1 MDETFFNSLLEL
13 NEIIGRRSFMHRSQF
28 LQENNLSNS
37 QMMSLFHL
45 LHNKSVSL
53 NNLADFLGISRP
65 AVSQLVEKLVRSDLV
80 KRIPNPE
87 DKRGKL
93 LELTEKGKKLTQ
105 KGKLVNQHLGMDL
118 VNSLSEDELPIFQKA
133 IEIILGKLKPDNS
146 QRNNLV

>member
-53 NNLADFLGISRP
+53 NNLANFLGISRP
-65 AVSQLVEKLVRSDLV
+65 AVSQLVDKLVRSGLV
-80 KRIPNPE
+80 ERIPNPE

-93 LELTEKGKKLTQ
+93 LELTDKGMELTE
-105 KGKLVNQHLGMDL
+105 KGKLVNHKLGLDL
-118 VNSLSEDELPIFQKA
+118 VNSLTEDELPIIQKS
-133 IEIILGKLKPDNS
+133 IEIILEKLNPDYS
-146 QRNNLV
+146 QRENLF

>member
-1 MDETFFNSLLEL
+1 MDETFFNALLEL
-13 NEIIGRRSFMHRSQF
+13 NEIIARRSFMQRTQF

-65 AVSQLVEKLVRSDLV
+65 AVSQLVEKLERSGLV
-80 KRIPNPE
+80 ERIPNPN

-93 LELTEKGKKLTQ
+93 LELTEKGKELTH
-105 KGKLVNQHLGMDL
+105 KGKLVNQHLGLDL
-118 VNSLSEDELPIFQKA
+118 VNSLTEDELPTIQKA
-133 IEIILGKLKPDNS
+133 IEIILRKLNPDYS
-146 QRNNLV
+146 QTINLL